1 MIMALF
7 ARVLSLAFKGTLAG
21 DKLLIILLLIALK
34 TLSSFLSSKF
44 AFKTTALIKMSF
56 REKIFKK
63 LFEIKDKYLNVLSSS
78 EITQITSEGVDQLE
92 SYFGN
97 YIPQFFYAIIAPIT
111 LFIVVLPIN
120 MPSAL
125 ILFVLVPFIPLV
137 IILIQKWAKRL
148 LKKYWDQY
156 TKLGDTF
163 LEDLEGLTTLK
174 LYEADEDYQRKMDRE
189 AENFRKITMK
199 VLTMQLNSISIM
211 DLVAYGGAA
220 LGIVVALVAFKNNS
234 LMLDE
239 AIFIILISADF
250 FLPMRLLGSFF
261 HIAMNG
267 MASSDKIFKL
277 LDVEIEEDLKDS
289 FDPDGD
295 IELENV
301 SFKYD
306 KRKIIEDVSFKIK
319 KGSLT
324 SIVGPSG
331 SGKSTLAS
339 LINRNLKAQ
348 KGRIKIAD
356 QDLLKISPDAINKH
370 LTYVGA
376 DSYIFKGTLKEELL
390 IADQKASNEKL
401 WEVLKKVKLDEYF
414 QNLDGLDTKILEGG
428 KNLSGGQRQRLALAR
443 ALLHDSTIYIFD
455 EATSNI
461 DMESEEAIMSVIHNL
476 NDKTIILISH
486 RLANV
491 ISSDMIITMEDGKI
505 KESGTHE
512 ELLKKKG
519 LYQKL
524 YLKQNSYEKYMM
536 EGIS

>member
-1 MIMALF
+1 MIDRRLLKAMPATKKYIALNVLFQWLSLLFNIMIMALF
-7 ARVLSLAFKGTLAG
+7 AKAISLVFKGTLTG
-21 DKLLIILLLIALK
+21 DNLVFLSLLLILMIILK
-34 TLSSFLSSKF
+34 TLFSFLSSKF
-44 AFKTTALIKMSF
+44 SFKTTALIKMSF

-120 MPSAL
+120 APSAL
-125 ILFVLVPFIPLV
+125 ILFILVPFIPLV
-137 IILIQKWAKRL
+137 IIIIQKWAKRL

-277 LDVEIEEDLKDS
+277 LKASIFL
-289 FDPDGD
+289 
-295 IELENV
+295 
-301 SFKYD
+301 
-306 KRKIIEDVSFKIK
+306 
-319 KGSLT
+319 SLT
-324 SIVGPSG
+324 IEMV
-331 SGKSTLAS
+331 
-339 LINRNLKAQ
+339 
-348 KGRIKIAD
+348 
-356 QDLLKISPDAINKH
+356 
-370 LTYVGA
+370 
-376 DSYIFKGTLKEELL
+376 
-390 IADQKASNEKL
+390 
-401 WEVLKKVKLDEYF
+401 
-414 QNLDGLDTKILEGG
+414 
-428 KNLSGGQRQRLALAR
+428 
-443 ALLHDSTIYIFD
+443 
-455 EATSNI
+455 
-461 DMESEEAIMSVIHNL
+461 L
-476 NDKTIILISH
+476 NDIL
-486 RLANV
+486 
-491 ISSDMIITMEDGKI
+491 
-505 KESGTHE
+505 
-512 ELLKKKG
+512 
-519 LYQKL
+519 
-524 YLKQNSYEKYMM
+524 
-536 EGIS
+536 